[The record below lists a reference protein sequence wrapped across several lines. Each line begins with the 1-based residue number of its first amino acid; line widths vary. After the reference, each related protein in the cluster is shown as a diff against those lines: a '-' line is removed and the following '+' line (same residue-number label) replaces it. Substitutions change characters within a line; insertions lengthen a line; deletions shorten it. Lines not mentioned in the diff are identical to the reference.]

1 MGIEYNYPLEQ
12 LDKLVVMVYQ
22 EGRTPLLP
30 DALKQEVALR
40 YQELQHMDDDEDED
54 EDYRTAVQQHEDAMR
69 KIEEERR
76 KSHSRNVIILELTE
90 EEKRELHE
98 GMSASYVRSDPNS
111 EYNMSDDDMN
121 ADAERKAI
129 YKSLRSIGKIYYH
142 QEDYRNAI
150 NIIHRAIEYSLRN
163 DYPWLTF
170 EEACEEFKEGRI
182 KYTFAQLPLLYIDY
196 NTQITDPKVLAG
208 IVSGEIH
215 LIDKDQEPVKKK
227 KVKSKPVDADY
238 TIIGP
243 EEHAEYVK
251 IHNAGYNTPISTILK
266 SCSTIYNRYVIPS
279 SLQFGSSQQKELPT
293 VDWTQPGAGQAYFD
307 ALHNIQHNTVSDV
320 VSFLNEQ
327 NDKKL
332 NHVIGNGMREFT
344 HAWGPKQETSFKTL
358 STSLEHHDKA
368 VEIENRILEMMR
380 QTNPQL

>member
-170 EEACEEFKEGRI
+170 EEACKEFKEGRI

-215 LIDKDQEPVKKK
+215 LIDKDQEPNRNQ
-227 KVKSKPVDADY
+227 SMQ
-238 TIIGP
+238 IIQSSDR
-243 EEHAEYVK
+243 K
-251 IHNAGYNTPISTILK
+251 NMRNMSRFTMLDTILRFPPF
-266 SCSTIYNRYVIPS
+266 SNLVPQFTTGMSFHHHYN
-279 SLQFGSSQQKELPT
+279 
-293 VDWTQPGAGQAYFD
+293 
-307 ALHNIQHNTVSDV
+307 SDPV
-320 VSFLNEQ
+320 NRKSFLQWTGHNLVQ
-327 NDKKL
+327 VKR
-332 NHVIGNGMREFT
+332 ISMRCIISNIIPYRMLY
-344 HAWGPKQETSFKTL
+344 H
-358 STSLEHHDKA
+358 SLMSKM
-368 VEIENRILEMMR
+368 IRN
-380 QTNPQL
+380 